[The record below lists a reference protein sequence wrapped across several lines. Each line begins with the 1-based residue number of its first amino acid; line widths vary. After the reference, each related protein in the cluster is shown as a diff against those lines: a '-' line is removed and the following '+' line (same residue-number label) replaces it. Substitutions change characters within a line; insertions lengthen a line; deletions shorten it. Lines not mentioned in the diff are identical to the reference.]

1 MLKHTLIWL
10 SEHPFISGYSQ
21 TPYLADNWTFSVNNY
36 YMYNVKC
43 QVMVI
48 TRSLEHP
55 KLVELPGDEPQPYK
69 PFQVLVPHK
78 VRHVLTLSYYIV
90 IPPIPPLRSPP
101 PPHYRRPLPP
111 LPFSSPESNS
121 RGFSWLYNYIWL
133 LSLPVS
139 DYPAFSSVPRL
150 AVLRGTTVLD

>member
-1 MLKHTLIWL
+1 
-10 SEHPFISGYSQ
+10 
-21 TPYLADNWTFSVNNY
+21 
-36 YMYNVKC
+36 
-43 QVMVI
+43 MVI

-101 PPHYRRPLPP
+101 PPHYRRSH
-111 LPFSSPESNS
+111 FQ
-121 RGFSWLYNYIWL
+121 
-133 LSLPVS
+133 
-139 DYPAFSSVPRL
+139 VPNRIGVFL
-150 AVLRGTTVLD
+150 GYTIT